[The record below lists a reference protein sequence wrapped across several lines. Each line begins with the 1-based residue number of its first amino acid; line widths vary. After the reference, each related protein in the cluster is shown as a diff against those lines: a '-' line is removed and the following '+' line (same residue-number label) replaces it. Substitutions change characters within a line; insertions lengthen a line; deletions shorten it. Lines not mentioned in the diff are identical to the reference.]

1 VRYSFGKKFDDYTK
15 KFIRYGLKTLSE
27 DLGKIATIITAR
39 RKQTMLSTVNLTQR
53 YGKRVLFDKIN
64 QTLDVGKRYGLIGA
78 NGAGKSTF
86 MKILAGEIEPSEGE
100 VQLQP
105 GLKLGMLSQNQYAFE
120 DFTLKDAVLYGN
132 KKLYDAQKE
141 KEKLYMEGDFESDEV
156 NNRLAELE
164 MICADED
171 PTYESDVKI
180 EKLLTTLGFP
190 VEQHNDLMS
199 SLTGGDKFK
208 ILLAQVLFLKPDVLL
223 LQVLFLKP
231 DVLLL
236 DEPTNNLDME
246 TIAWLEEELKR
257 HEGTLLVISHDRH
270 FLNGVVTHILDLDF
284 QTIREFTGNY
294 DEWYIAAN
302 LMAKQAEADRSKA
315 LKEKEELE
323 KFIAR
328 FSANASK
335 AKQATS
341 RQKQLDKLDVGE
353 IKLSSRRDPSIMF
366 RPHRDIGN
374 EVLEVNELSKSYGDE
389 KVFENISFKVNKG
402 DKIAL
407 IGANG
412 VGKTTLLEILMG
424 NLEPDSGSYSWGQ
437 TITTSYFPQNTT
449 DIVTGDVELPQ
460 WIQGFDA
467 KWHID
472 DIRKT
477 LGRMLFSGEEQ
488 KKKVDACSG
497 GEKHRVMMSKM
508 MMDSA
513 NFLVMDEPNNHLDLE
528 AIVSL
533 GEALHRYE
541 GGAIVVSHDRELI
554 DAFANRII
562 KLNEDG
568 TMIDFEGNYEE
579 FVEKYG
585 KH

>member
-1 VRYSFGKKFDDYTK
+1 V
-15 KFIRYGLKTLSE
+15 
-27 DLGKIATIITAR
+27 
-39 RKQTMLSTVNLTQR
+39 LSTVNLTQR

-64 QTLDVGKRYGLIGA
+64 ITLDAGKRYGLIGA

-86 MKILAGEIEPSEGE
+86 LKILSGEIEPSEGE
-100 VQLQP
+100 VHLQP
-105 GLKLGMLSQNQYAFE
+105 GLKMGVLGQNQYAFE
-120 DFTLKDAVLYGN
+120 NFTLKDAVLYGN

-141 KEKLYMEGDFESDEV
+141 KEKLYMEGDFENDEV

-171 PTYESDVKI
+171 PTYESEVKI
-180 EKLLTTLGFP
+180 EKLLESLGFP
-190 VEQHNDLMS
+190 AKEHDQLMS

-223 LQVLFLKP
+223 L
-231 DVLLL
+231 

-246 TIAWLEEELKR
+246 TITWLENELKR
-257 HEGTLLVISHDRH
+257 HEGTMVVISHDRH

-284 QTIREFTGNY
+284 QNIREFTGNY
-294 DEWYIAAN
+294 DDWYIAAN
-302 LMAKQAEADRSKA
+302 LLSKQAEADRSKA

-341 RQKQLDKLDVGE
+341 RQKQLEKLDIGE

-366 RPHRDIGN
+366 KPHREIGN
-374 EVLEVNELSKSYGDE
+374 EVLEVKDICKSYGEE
-389 KVFENISFKVNKG
+389 KVLEHISFTLNRG
-402 DKIAL
+402 DKVAL
-407 IGANG
+407 IGSNG
-412 VGKTTLLEILMG
+412 AGKTTLLEILM
-424 NLEPDSGSYSWGQ
+424 EKIKPDSGTYKWGQ

-449 DIVTGDVELPQ
+449 DIVTGDEELPQ
-460 WIQGFDA
+460 WLQSHDP

-472 DIRKT
+472 DLRKC

-488 KKKVDACSG
+488 KKKVSSCSG
-497 GEKHRVMMSKM
+497 GEKHRIMLSKM

-513 NFLVMDEPNNHLDLE
+513 NFLVLDEPNNHLDLE
-528 AIVSL
+528 AIVAL
-533 GEALHRYE
+533 GEALHNYQ
-541 GGAIVVSHDRELI
+541 GGVICVSHDRELI

-562 KLNEDG
+562 KLCEDG
-568 TMIDFEGNYEE
+568 SMIDFEGDYEA
-579 FVEKYG
+579 FVEAYG
-585 KH
+585 NHC